1 MSNSEIIAAY
11 FKAIQTGDLAK
22 LGALVAADWSCHGL
36 VPVSFEQCLL

>member
-22 LGALVAADWSCHGL
+22 LGALVAAD
-36 VPVSFEQCLL
+36 VI

>member
-22 LGALVAADWSCHGL
+22 LGALVACIGL
-36 VPVSFEQCLL
+36 VTV